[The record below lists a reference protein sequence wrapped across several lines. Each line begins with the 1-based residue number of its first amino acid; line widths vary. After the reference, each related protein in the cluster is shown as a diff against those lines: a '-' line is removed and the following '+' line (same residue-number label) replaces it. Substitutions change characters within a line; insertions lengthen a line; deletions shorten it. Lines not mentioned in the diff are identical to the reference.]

1 MANKE
6 LSIKVLTIFPDMFLP
21 LLKWGIISRSIKEGI
36 LEINPM
42 DLRDFTDDRH
52 RTTDD
57 YPYGGG
63 SGLVMKA
70 QPFFRAYES
79 IKKEGIEPYVIFTSP
94 RGKLFD
100 NDKAKELS
108 EKKNL
113 LFLCGRYEGVDER
126 VMTIVDDE
134 LSIGDFVLSGG
145 ELATMVMIDS
155 ISRFV
160 PGVVGDIQSVKR
172 DSFYSEILDHS
183 HYTRPK
189 DVENLKVPEV
199 LLSGDHER
207 IEIYRRK
214 ESLLKTIMRRP
225 DLFMKHEFDQID
237 KKSLI
242 EIIKENVEDV

>member
-6 LSIKVLTIFPDMFLP
+6 LSIRILSIFPDMFLP
-21 LLKWGIISRSIKEGI
+21 LLEWGIISRAIEKSI
-36 LEINPM
+36 LEIIPI
-42 DLRDFTDDRH
+42 DLRDFTDDKH

-70 QPFFRAYES
+70 SPFFRAYES
-79 IKKEGIEPYVIFTSP
+79 IKNDGIEPYVILTSP
-94 RGKLFD
+94 QGELFN

-108 EKKNL
+108 EKENL

-126 VMTIVDDE
+126 VKTIVDEE

-145 ELATMVMIDS
+145 ELATMVMIDG

-172 DSFYSEILDHS
+172 DSFYSEVLDHS
-183 HYTRPK
+183 HYTRPRK
-189 DVENLKVPEV
+189 VKNLKVPDV
-199 LLSGDHER
+199 LLSGDHKK
-207 IEIYRRK
+207 IELYHRK
-214 ESLLKTIMRRP
+214 ESLLKTIKRRP
-225 DLFMKHEFDQID
+225 DLFMKHEFDQFD
-237 KKSLI
+237 KKALI
-242 EIIKENVEDV
+242 EIIKENVKDV

>member
-6 LSIKVLTIFPDMFLP
+6 LSIRILSIFPDMFLP
-21 LLKWGIISRSIKEGI
+21 LLEWGIISRSIEKGI
-36 LEINPM
+36 LEIVPI
-42 DLRDFTDDRH
+42 DLRDFTYNKH

-70 QPFFRAYES
+70 TPFFRAYEW
-79 IKKEGIEPYVIFTSP
+79 IKNEGIDPYVILTSP
-94 RGKLFD
+94 QGELFD

-108 EKKNL
+108 EKENL

-126 VMTIVDDE
+126 VRTIVDDE

-145 ELATMVMIDS
+145 ELATMVMIDA

-172 DSFYSEILDHS
+172 DSFYREVLDHS
-183 HYTRPK
+183 HYTRPRK
-189 DVENLKVPEV
+189 VKNLKVPDV
-199 LLSGDHER
+199 LLSGNHEK
-207 IEIYRRK
+207 IELYRRK
-214 ESLLKTIMRRP
+214 ESLLKTIKRRP

-237 KKSLI
+237 KKALI
-242 EIIKENVEDV
+242 EIIKEYVKDV